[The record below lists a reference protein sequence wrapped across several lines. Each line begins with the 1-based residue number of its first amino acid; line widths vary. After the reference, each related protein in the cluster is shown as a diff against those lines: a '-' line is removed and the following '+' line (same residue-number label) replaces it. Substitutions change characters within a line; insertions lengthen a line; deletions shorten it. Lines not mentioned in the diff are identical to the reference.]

1 MVSFSDKDAAYLP
14 RHIAIIMDGN
24 GRWAQKRGMLRVKG
38 HQEGANAV
46 ITTIETCAH
55 LGIKTLSLF
64 AFSSENW
71 KRPPSEV
78 NALMQLLAK
87 ALKKQ
92 TPILHQN
99 GIKVRVLGD
108 LKALKPS
115 LQESISYTQNLTEN
129 NLGLKLN
136 IAINY
141 GGKWDIVQA
150 CKKLALKVR
159 DGDLDLER
167 IDEELFNHALVLDE
181 GVDLLIRTGGERR
194 ISNFLL
200 WQCAYSE
207 FYVTDL
213 LWPDFNEQALF
224 DAIDYYLS
232 RERRFGM
239 TSEQIKEISNG
250 N

>member
-46 ITTIETCAH
+46 ITTIETCAR

-64 AFSSENW
+64 AFSSDNW

-213 LWPDFNEQALF
+213 LWPDFNERELDRALESYAKR
-224 DAIDYYLS
+224 D
-232 RERRFGM
+232 RRYGGV
-239 TSEQIKEISNG
+239 KG
-250 N
+250 

>member
-1 MVSFSDKDAAYLP
+1 
-14 RHIAIIMDGN
+14 
-24 GRWAQKRGMLRVKG
+24 
-38 HQEGANAV
+38 
-46 ITTIETCAH
+46 
-55 LGIKTLSLF
+55 
-64 AFSSENW
+64 
-71 KRPPSEV
+71 
-78 NALMQLLAK
+78 MQLLAK

>member
-46 ITTIETCAH
+46 ITTIETCAR

-224 DAIDYYLS
+224 DAIDYYLG

-239 TSEQIKEISNG
+239 TSEQIKEINNG

>member
-46 ITTIETCAH
+46 ITTIETCAR

-213 LWPDFNEQALF
+213 LWPDFNEEEL
-224 DAIDYYLS
+224 DKAIEVFNKRD
-232 RERRFGM
+232 RRCGGV
-239 TSEQIKEISNG
+239 K
-250 N
+250 

>member
-46 ITTIETCAH
+46 ITTIETCAR

>member
-1 MVSFSDKDAAYLP
+1 MVSFSDKDAASLP

-46 ITTIETCAH
+46 ITTIETCAR

-71 KRPPSEV
+71 KRPQSEV

-213 LWPDFNEQALF
+213 LWPDFNEKALF
-224 DAIDYYLS
+224 DAIDYYLG